1 MSQAASYRW
10 TWLSLDGRVVSTSGA
25 GVFEQEPHALVGATL
40 ASRVA
45 ADDAAAVTDML
56 TRPTAAARRR
66 GRAHRHPPEV
76 AQALV
81 GLGTD
86 LAGIVTRNTLDAG
99 IRYASERG

>member
-1 MSQAASYRW
+1 
-10 TWLSLDGRVVSTSGA
+10 
-25 GVFEQEPHALVGATL
+25 
-40 ASRVA
+40 
-45 ADDAAAVTDML
+45 ML
-56 TRPTAAARRR
+56 TGIR
-66 GRAHRHPPEV
+66 PEV